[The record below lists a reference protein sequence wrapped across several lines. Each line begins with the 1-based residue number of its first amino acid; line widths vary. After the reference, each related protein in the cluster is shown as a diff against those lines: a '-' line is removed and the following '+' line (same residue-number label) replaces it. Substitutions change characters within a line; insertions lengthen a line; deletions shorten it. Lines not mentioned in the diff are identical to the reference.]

1 MGKQEFIGVAEQY
14 FEERDMEPT
23 EIYVFDDESD
33 PVGMVAHFHN
43 IERVNRLDNDGAVR
57 MDESAMGIIDDQ
69 ISLHFGI
76 EW

>member
-1 MGKQEFIGVAEQY
+1 MSKQEFIDVAEQY

-23 EIYVFDDESD
+23 KIYVFDDETD

-43 IERVNRLDNDGAVR
+43 IEWVNRLDNDGAVR